1 MIPIN
6 AVPYCKDEVL
16 IVVGSVAAGHGL
28 NVECS
33 ETENVKSPYTSP
45 EYVALRVVG
54 DSMYPKIED
63 GDIVIVHRQE
73 DVRNGEIAAI
83 LINGDREATVKTVR
97 KQSNGIVLDAF
108 NSEVF
113 PARFYSNEEIMKL
126 PVRIFGRVVEIRKT
140 L

>member
-1 MIPIN
+1 MMTMIPIN

-33 ETENVKSPYTSP
+33 ETENVKCPYTSP

-73 DVRNGEIAAI
+73 DVKNGEIAAI
-83 LINGDREATVKTVR
+83 LINGDRKRPSRPSASSPTELFLTPLTR
-97 KQSNGIVLDAF
+97 RS
-108 NSEVF
+108 F
-113 PARFYSNEEIMKL
+113 PPGFIPMK
-126 PVRIFGRVVEIRKT
+126 KS
-140 L
+140 

>member
-1 MIPIN
+1 MIPTN
-6 AVPYCKDEVL
+6 VVSYCQDEIL
-16 IVVGSVAAGHGL
+16 TVVGSVAAGHGL

-83 LINGDREATVKTVR
+83 LIN
-97 KQSNGIVLDAF
+97 
-108 NSEVF
+108 
-113 PARFYSNEEIMKL
+113 
-126 PVRIFGRVVEIRKT
+126 
-140 L
+140 